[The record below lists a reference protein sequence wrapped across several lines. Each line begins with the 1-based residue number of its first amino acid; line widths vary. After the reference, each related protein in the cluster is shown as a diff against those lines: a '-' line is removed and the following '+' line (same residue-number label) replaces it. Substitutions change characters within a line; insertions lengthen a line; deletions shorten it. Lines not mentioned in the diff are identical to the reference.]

1 MSNYVYL
8 NISEQETTM
17 TYLLSGA
24 EMTDALTVQHN

>member
-8 NISEQETTM
+8 NVPDQETTM

-24 EMTDALTVQHN
+24 EMTDSLNSSS